1 MSKAA
6 AQAFVDKMK
15 TDEEFKKKIMAMEDV
30 DQRMKLINSEGF
42 DCTADE
48 INELSREL
56 SSEEIEG
63 LVLSGGWGYYPCY
76 KMEKTPHY

>member
-1 MSKAA
+1 MSKSA

-15 TDEEFKKKIMAMEDV
+15 TDEEFKKKIMAVEDV

-42 DCTADE
+42 DCTAAE

-76 KMEKTPHY
+76 KSPR